1 MWKEEVFGP
10 VLAVKT
16 FASEEEALQVLTY
29 DMLTYADVC

>member
-16 FASEEEALQVLTY
+16 FASEEEALQVLY
-29 DMLTYADVC
+29 VFVLWY